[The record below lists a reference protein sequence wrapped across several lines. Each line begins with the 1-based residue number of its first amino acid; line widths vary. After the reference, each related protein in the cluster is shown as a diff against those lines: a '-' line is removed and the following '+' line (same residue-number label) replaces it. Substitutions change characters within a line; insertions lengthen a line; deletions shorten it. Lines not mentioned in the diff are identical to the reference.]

1 MEKNNPHLQKKRSS
15 RLRLG
20 RSLIRRIAEIP
31 ESMSRQG
38 SHENKDTSG
47 AGETGNESGSCLVT
61 SESIRVI
68 TKSETVKL
76 PSPEIQQC
84 VPVRDSSIKN
94 CMNKRGSETESI
106 DMAPLFCKSLSAQ
119 NLSVDNYSL
128 QPMSTRVQKS
138 FSFTEKQRNHYPLSP
153 AMSMA
158 ETLHVCKTSPK
169 DMTYDEAKVKE
180 EQPTGANMSNH
191 KHVSCTLFEQEN
203 PKLKL
208 KSPTTL
214 LYVCPWEFASS
225 LPSSSPSVAKRQSF
239 LDSDV
244 ASSRPIFPISS
255 SAPGSPY
262 SFMKPTARCGIS
274 FSSATQ
280 TLLLARGLVA
290 KKGNNK
296 YSSENEL
303 KKEKGTS
310 QQTRSMTLRS
320 AIKSIK
326 KSPQAQIR
334 SMTCGDSKPCLVKQA
349 AIRESPLRKSISHVP
364 PRIHLWESEAIENEN
379 ATQHQNSGP
388 HRLTPSIESTEP
400 SWHQSVQTRASLTVP
415 RSTMCRWD
423 APNKTCRQKNIAD
436 ICPWE
441 VKPQDQLQS
450 KGFVDDDSTWDVDRK
465 HKGII
470 SVDKG
475 ICPWESL
482 EQASR
487 INSKSRKGTVQ
498 HPSHTKAEVLPCSVK
513 QDSAK
518 SVSEATKPTERVIYV
533 NAHPDTKKQRPVR
546 QETLRTDVC
555 PWETSDTCTNQEIMC
570 VDVYPWKSDARLG
583 KYSETIRSTVSTSLT
598 TPSPSHLLTK
608 QLSSTAGMD
617 VCPWDFSEKSD
628 AEKPKDDVNKTT
640 LMSYALNKQL
650 TSKAETCPWDY
661 PQLLPAL
668 KEVYLLES
676 EEESLK
682 PKQEDMLL
690 PSQSTT
696 KETGSSSQGAEV
708 AKRSEVITKVADTLV
723 VKKERVQGRMCLWE
737 NITLESEEPVK
748 LSQKQTSLYGNV
760 DLLVKGEPEEQIIK
774 NTYAEICP
782 WETEQKK
789 KAAQNSSQNYHQ
801 ACLCP
806 EVSGK
811 SKTQAGVCVD
821 VSLLETDLERPSSTK
836 DSISERRAEDLSAH
850 TAQGVKS
857 SRPLTR
863 CDALCPWKMKAAS
876 QASITE
882 HDNSDTCAWEEPV
895 AEEESD
901 AETAAEAIIFPF
913 DL

>member
-1 MEKNNPHLQKKRSS
+1 M
-15 RLRLG
+15 
-20 RSLIRRIAEIP
+20 RRIAEIP
-31 ESMSRQG
+31 ESMSGQG
-38 SHENKDTSG
+38 SHEDKDASG
-47 AGETGNESGSCLVT
+47 AGETGKGSKSCLAS

-68 TKSETVKL
+68 MKNETVKL

-106 DMAPLFCKSLSAQ
+106 DMAPLFCKSVSAQ
-119 NLSVDNYSL
+119 NLAVDNYFL

-138 FSFTEKQRNHYPLSP
+138 FSFTGKQRNHYPLSP
-153 AMSMA
+153 TMTMA
-158 ETLHVCKTSPK
+158 EALHVCKTSPK

-180 EQPTGANMSNH
+180 EQPTGANTSNH
-191 KHVSCTLFEQEN
+191 KRASCTLFEQEN

-208 KSPTTL
+208 TSPPAL

-225 LPSSSPSVAKRQSF
+225 PPSSSPSVAKRESF

-262 SFMKPTARCGIS
+262 SFMKPMARCGVS

-310 QQTRSMTLRS
+310 QQTRSMTLSS
-320 AIKSIK
+320 AIRSIK
-326 KSPQAQIR
+326 KSPQAQMR
-334 SMTCGDSKPCLVKQA
+334 SMTCVDSKPCLVKQA

-379 ATQHQNSGP
+379 TTQHQNSGP
-388 HRLTPSIESTEP
+388 HRLTSSIESTEP

-415 RSTMCRWD
+415 RSTVCRWD

-441 VKPQDQLQS
+441 VKPQDQLPP

-482 EQASR
+482 GQASR
-487 INSKSRKGTVQ
+487 INSKSRKGSEQ
-498 HPSHTKAEVLPCSVK
+498 HPSHTKAEVLPCGDK

-533 NAHPDTKKQRPVR
+533 NAHPDTKKQRLVL

-555 PWETSDTCTNQEIMC
+555 PWETSDTCTHQEIMC
-570 VDVYPWKSDARLG
+570 VDVYPWESDARLG

-598 TPSPSHLLTK
+598 MPTASHLLTK

-617 VCPWDFSEKSD
+617 ICPWDFSEKSEKLLKTD
-628 AEKPKDDVNKTT
+628 ADKPKDDVNETT
-640 LMSYALNKQL
+640 LMPYVLNKQL

-690 PSQSTT
+690 PSQKSTT
-696 KETGSSSQGAEV
+696 KETDSSSQGAEV
-708 AKRSEVITKVADTLV
+708 AKRSEVVTKVADTLV
-723 VKKERVQGRMCLWE
+723 VKKERVQGKMCLWE

-760 DLLVKGEPEEQIIK
+760 DLLVTGESEEQIIKNK

-782 WETEQKK
+782 WETEQGI

-821 VSLLETDLERPSSTK
+821 VSLLETDLEWPSSTK
-836 DSISERRAEDLSAH
+836 DSISERRAEDLSAR
-850 TAQGVKS
+850 TVQGIKAN
-857 SRPLTR
+857 RPLTR
-863 CDALCPWKMKAAS
+863 CDALCAWKMKAAS
-876 QASITE
+876 QASISE
-882 HDNSDTCAWEEPV
+882 HDNSDTFAWEEPV

-901 AETAAEAIIFPF
+901 AETAAEAIIFPS